1 MAGSRSSDER
11 GGWRPGLPLLGER
24 PRPGCGFPLVRPP
37 GGSRAGAEGPGA
49 QPAGRPRRGGGG
61 GGARSRERLP
71 GAAADGTAGRPGHPS
86 RRGSHVRRARL
97 GRLYDRPL
105 DQVEEVS
112 MEDLKAYIREVPNF
126 PKPGILF
133 YDITTLLQNP
143 LALRMTVDR
152 FVWFFSQKRIDKVVG
167 IESRGFIF
175 APTVAYNLNA
185 GFVPVRKPGKLPYQ
199 SARQGYDLEYGTD
212 SIEMHNDAVKPGEQV
227 LIIDDLI
234 ATGGTALAAAKLVE
248 SLGGKVAGFGF
259 LVELTFLPGRHKLQ
273 GYEVESL
280 IQY

>member
-1 MAGSRSSDER
+1 
-11 GGWRPGLPLLGER
+11 
-24 PRPGCGFPLVRPP
+24 
-37 GGSRAGAEGPGA
+37 
-49 QPAGRPRRGGGG
+49 
-61 GGARSRERLP
+61 
-71 GAAADGTAGRPGHPS
+71 
-86 RRGSHVRRARL
+86 
-97 GRLYDRPL
+97 
-105 DQVEEVS
+105 
-112 MEDLKAYIREVPNF
+112 MEDLKAYIREVPDF

-133 YDITTLLQNP
+133 YDITTLLQDP

-152 FVWFFSQKRIDKVVG
+152 FVWFFAQKRIDKVVG

-199 SARQGYDLEYGTD
+199 AARQGYDLEYGTD
-212 SIEMHNDAVKPGEQV
+212 SIEMHNDAVKPGEHV
-227 LIIDDLI
+227 LIVDDLI

-248 SLGGKVAGFGF
+248 SLGGQVAGFGF

-273 GYEVESL
+273 GYEVQSL